1 MSLEKDIQE
10 KIAKAIDNDLSKQVG
25 ERLKKRLEEADRLE
39 KELDS
44 SRQLLKSRN
53 KRIEAL
59 EESEKKLKE
68 KESSLATIEYKE
80 SVLRSKE
87 AKFEFNQI
95 KATNDLLVSNNNFM
109 MEILR
114 NLSRNTETR
123 KSFFANDPCHYDSN
137 GNMTSGGFSDGNE
150 TITTE

>member
-39 KELDS
+39 KDLDS
-44 SRQLLKSRN
+44 SGKLLEARN
-53 KRIEAL
+53 KQIEAL
-59 EESEKKLKE
+59 EESERKLKE
-68 KESSLATIEYKE
+68 KERSLELIESKE
-80 SVLRSKE
+80 RALKAKE

-95 KATNDLLVSNNNFM
+95 KATNDLLVTNNNFM

-123 KSFFANDPCHYDSN
+123 KSFYSNAPFNYDNN
-137 GNMTSGGFSDGNE
+137 GNTISGGYSDSNE

>member
-10 KIAKAIDNDLSKQVG
+10 KIANAIDNDLSKQVG
-25 ERLKKRLEEADRLE
+25 ERLKKRLEEADKLE
-39 KELDS
+39 KDLEQKIN
-44 SRQLLKSRN
+44 QL
-53 KRIEAL
+53 EARDRRVKVL
-59 EESEKKLKE
+59 EESEKKLRDRE
-68 KESSLATIEYKE
+68 VSLSSIKSRENALKA
-80 SVLRSKE
+80 KE

-95 KATNDLLVSNNNFM
+95 KATNDLLVTNNNFM

-123 KSFFANDPCHYDSN
+123 KTFFANEPINYDHN
-137 GNMTSGGFSDGNE
+137 GNQTSGGCSNSDT

>member
-1 MSLEKDIQE
+1 MSLEKEIQE

-39 KELDS
+39 KDLDS
-44 SRQLLKSRN
+44 SCRLLEVRN

-59 EESEKKLKE
+59 EESERKLKE
-68 KESSLATIEYKE
+68 KESSEAMIQAREDA
-80 SVLRSKE
+80 LRSKE

-95 KATNDLLVSNNNFM
+95 KATNDLLVNNNNFM
-109 MEILR
+109 MEILK

-123 KSFFANDPCHYDSN
+123 KSFFATDPCYYDHN
-137 GNMTSGGFSDGNE
+137 GNMTSGGTSNSNE

>member
-10 KIAKAIDNDLSKQVG
+10 KIANAIDNDLSKQVG

-39 KELDS
+39 KDLKQKTD
-44 SRQLLKSRN
+44 QLEARD
-53 KRIEAL
+53 KRVKTL
-59 EESEKKLKE
+59 EDSEKKMRE
-68 KESSLATIEYKE
+68 KEVSLSKIQARENALKA
-80 SVLRSKE
+80 KE

-95 KATNDLLVSNNNFM
+95 KATNDLLVTNNNFM

-123 KSFFANDPCHYDSN
+123 KSFFSNEPINYDSN
-137 GNMTSGGFSDGNE
+137 GNQTSGGCSNGDE

>member
-10 KIAKAIDNDLSKQVG
+10 KIANAIDNDLSKQVG
-25 ERLKKRLEEADRLE
+25 ERLKKRLEEADKLE
-39 KELDS
+39 KDLKQKTD
-44 SRQLLKSRN
+44 QLEARD
-53 KRIEAL
+53 KRVKTL
-59 EESEKKLKE
+59 EDSEKKMRE
-68 KESSLATIEYKE
+68 KEVSLSKIQARENALKA
-80 SVLRSKE
+80 KE

-95 KATNDLLVSNNNFM
+95 KATNDLLVTNNNFM

-123 KSFFANDPCHYDSN
+123 KSFFSNEPINYDIN
-137 GNMTSGGFSDGNE
+137 GNQTSGGCSNSDT